1 MNDVSLLLRLRVRHG
16 SWTLNRI
23 MHIAGAGIDDDGWT
37 DRAYQLYL
45 LAIMLAWFVLM
56 AAALVDA
63 VAGAFAAA
71 GIEACAWAMRVVLLV
86 PAAVLLRGGIA
97 GVRTSPLKLS
107 HPDIAYLAASPVS
120 ARALVG
126 VAVAVQVLTGGVA
139 AFALGLLLG
148 VGLESAGALA
158 LPPAATGI
166 AIAVLVAAAMAARWI
181 AGVARLASG
190 RWRGRDAVLAAGTLV
205 ALCLGWTA
213 AVLGAEGAALLSPAT
228 FVALAGSAA
237 VAGVA
242 AAVAL
247 AVLAPRVNM
256 TAVIDESSLHADL
269 CRFDALSPL
278 DREKIAEYQR
288 RRRFAE
294 RKLRFELPSR
304 EGRAA
309 LVAHAAL
316 SHLRQYDGIP
326 SLILHGF
333 LVVPLGV
340 LALLDVGGPVLFLFW
355 LQALVM
361 MPVGVREATRTFRD
375 DMRNRL
381 VRDRLPFGVLE
392 LLAFDSLPAFAF
404 TTLLACAVVI
414 VALPEGTSLLAALAL
429 AVLVNAGSLLSC
441 GLDAVRV
448 YSGGP
453 RLCYEYGAIAL
464 VGASF
469 TLALFAPLPAIV
481 VGLTFIVVALAAA
494 VRLGRECAR

>member
-1 MNDVSLLLRLRVRHG
+1 MNDVSLLLRLRRRHG
-16 SWTLNRI
+16 RWTLNRI
-23 MHIAGAGIDDDGWT
+23 MHIAGASIDDDGWT
-37 DRAYQLYL
+37 DRAYQLYM
-45 LAIMLAWFVLM
+45 LAIMLVWFALM

-71 GIEACAWAMRVVLLV
+71 GVEACALATRVVLLV
-86 PAAVLLRGGIA
+86 PAAVLLWGGIA

-126 VAVAVQVLTGGVA
+126 VAVAVQALTGGA
-139 AFALGLLLG
+139 IAFALGFLLG
-148 VGLESAGALA
+148 VGLESAGVLA
-158 LPPAATGI
+158 LPPVATGLMI
-166 AIAVLVAAAMAARWI
+166 AALVSAAVAARWI
-181 AGVARLASG
+181 AGVARLASR
-190 RWRGRDAVLAAGTLV
+190 RWRGRDALLVSGVLM
-205 ALCLGWTA
+205 ALCLAWTA
-213 AVLGAEGAALLSPAT
+213 AVFGVEATGLLSLAT
-228 FVALAGSAA
+228 FATLAGCAA

-247 AVLAPRVNM
+247 AALAPRINM
-256 TAVIDESSLHADL
+256 TVVIDESSLHADL

-294 RKLRFELPSR
+294 RKLRFELPVR
-304 EGRAA
+304 EGRGA
-309 LVAHAAL
+309 LAAHAAL

-326 SLILHGF
+326 SLLLHAV
-333 LVVPLGV
+333 LVVPLCV
-340 LALLDVGGPVLFLFW
+340 FALLGTGGPVLFLFW
-355 LQALVM
+355 LQVLVM

-381 VRDRLPFGVLE
+381 VRDQLPFGVLE

-404 TTLLACAVVI
+404 TTLLACAVVA
-414 VALPEGTSLLAALAL
+414 VALPAGASLPAALAL
-429 AVLVNAGSLLSC
+429 AALVNAGSLLSC

-469 TLALFAPLPAIV
+469 ALALFAPVSAIV
-481 VGLTFIVVALAAA
+481 AGLALGVAALAAA
-494 VRLGRECAR
+494 VHFGRECTH